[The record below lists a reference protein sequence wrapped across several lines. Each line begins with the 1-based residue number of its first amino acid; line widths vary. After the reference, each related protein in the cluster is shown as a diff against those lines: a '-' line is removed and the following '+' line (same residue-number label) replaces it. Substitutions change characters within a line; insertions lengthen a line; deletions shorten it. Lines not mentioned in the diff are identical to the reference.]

1 MNLLGKIK
9 LILIF
14 CLLLIPLILFSQ
26 TEIDDLKKQLD
37 FASGKEK
44 IEILDYLQEAY
55 WDIFPEA
62 SIEYGQQALK
72 LARKLND
79 DRQEALEL
87 INIGQAYFVQED
99 YTKAI
104 RNYTLGMD
112 LAEKIGDKF
121 LMIEQYINISVC
133 YLKLNNEVKSI
144 EFALIALDICDKS
157 DNTKGYIGAYKNL
170 GDIYF
175 QKKDIA
181 DAIGYYQLA
190 IDAARKLDDMN
201 SVSNIQKKIGVCFL
215 ASEEKNR
222 AIDFFKQA
230 AAYFETTNALK
241 ELVICYKALGLLY
254 EKQGDKINS
263 DKFDRKLLEIE
274 KQLLEE
280 EEIDRYLF
288 YYEYYNVLGYKDKA
302 LEHYQKYN
310 QLLNTYYV
318 KKSHQEMEIIQQ
330 LYEQEKQILE
340 KDITETDSELEK
352 IQSESK
358 EKEQEIKA
366 LKTVQEE
373 REEQIRLEKAKKEE
387 LRRNLKYEQEINN
400 LKLLRKNQERNL
412 FIISSIL
419 FLIIMIVI
427 FNRLR
432 FNVKVNAKLN
442 KQNKFILK
450 VSDQLKNANN
460 KLEKANK
467 ELKRA
472 KEKLEKI
479 ARTDPLTHLSNRRDI
494 LEKMNY
500 EKDRFERNAKPFTI
514 VISDID
520 NFKSVNDNYG
530 HYCGDHVLKTISKL
544 FTSSLRKQ
552 DICAR
557 WGGEE
562 FLLFLPETNLEGG
575 LTISEKI
582 RKEIANTKIKYK
594 DVTLKIT
601 MTFGVCVYN
610 QLVDINKCILK
621 ADKALYKGKHSG
633 KNKVLPA
640 KL

>member
-1 MNLLGKIK
+1 
-9 LILIF
+9 
-14 CLLLIPLILFSQ
+14 LFSQ
-26 TEIDDLKKQLD
+26 TEIDDLKRQLD

-44 IEILDYLQEAY
+44 IEILDQLQEAY
-55 WDIFPEA
+55 WDIYPEA

-79 DRQEALEL
+79 KRLEASEL
-87 INIGQAYFVQED
+87 VNIGQAYFVQED

-104 RNYTLGMD
+104 RNYAFGVD
-112 LAEKIGDKF
+112 IAKKISDKF
-121 LMIEQYINISVC
+121 LMIEQYINISVS
-133 YLKLNNEVKSI
+133 YLKLKNEARSI
-144 EFALIALDICDKS
+144 EYALIALDICDES

-170 GDIYF
+170 GEIYF
-175 QKKDIA
+175 QKKEIA

-190 IDAARKLDDMN
+190 VDAATKLDDQN
-201 SVSNIQKKIGVCFL
+201 SVAKLQKKIGVCFL

-222 AIDFFKQA
+222 AIDFFQQA
-230 AAYFETTNALK
+230 ADYFETTNDLN
-241 ELVICYKALGLLY
+241 ELVICYKALGLLF
-254 EKQGDKINS
+254 EKQDEIINS
-263 DKFDRKLLEIE
+263 DKYDRKLLKIE

-288 YYEYYNVLGYKDKA
+288 YYEYYNILGYKDKA

-310 QLLNTYYV
+310 QLLNSYFV
-318 KKSHQEMEIIQQ
+318 EKSHQEMEIIQQ
-330 LYEQEKQILE
+330 IHEQEKQILE

-352 IQSESK
+352 IQSESQ

-387 LRRNLKYEQEINN
+387 LRRNLRYEQEINN

-412 FIISSIL
+412 FIISSVL

-427 FNRLR
+427 LNRLR
-432 FNVKVNAKLN
+432 FSVKVNAKLN

-450 VSDQLKNANN
+450 VSDELKNANSN
-460 KLEKANK
+460 LEKANK
-467 ELKRA
+467 KLEQA

-520 NFKSVNDNYG
+520 NFKSINDNYG
-530 HYCGDHVLKTISKL
+530 HYCGDYVLKTISKL
-544 FTSSLRKQ
+544 FTTSLRKQ

-562 FLLFLPETNLEGG
+562 FLLFLPETNLKGG

-594 DVTLKIT
+594 DVTLKIS

-610 QLVDINKCILK
+610 KLVDINKCISK
-621 ADKALYKGKHSG
+621 ADKALYEGKHSG
-633 KNKVLPA
+633 KNIVLPA

>member
-1 MNLLGKIK
+1 MNLSGKIK
-9 LILIF
+9 LIFIY
-14 CLLLIPLILFSQ
+14 CLLLTPLILFSQ
-26 TEIDDLKKQLD
+26 TKIDNLKKQLD

-44 IEILDYLQEAY
+44 IVILDHLQEAY
-55 WDIFPEA
+55 WDIYPEA
-62 SIEYGQQALK
+62 SLDYAHQALK

-79 DRQEALEL
+79 KRQEALEL
-87 INIGQAYFVQED
+87 VNIGQAYFVQGD
-99 YTKAI
+99 YNKAI
-104 RNYTLGMD
+104 RNYALGLD
-112 LAEKIGDKF
+112 IANKVGDKF
-121 LMIEQYINISVC
+121 LIIEQYINISAC
-133 YLKLNNEVKSI
+133 YLKLNNKTRSI
-144 EFALIALDICDKS
+144 EYALIALDICDES
-157 DNTKGYIGAYKNL
+157 NNTKGYIGAYKNL

-175 QKKDIA
+175 QKKEIA

-190 IDAARKLDDMN
+190 IDAAAKLDDRN
-201 SVSNIQKKIGVCFL
+201 SVVKLQKKIGICFL

-222 AIDFFKQA
+222 AIDFFQQA

-254 EKQGDKINS
+254 EKQGDIINS
-263 DKFDRKLLEIE
+263 DKFDRKLLEAE

-280 EEIDRYLF
+280 EEINRYLF
-288 YYEYYNVLGYKDKA
+288 YYEYYNILGYKDKA

-310 QLLNTYYV
+310 QLLNSYYI

-330 LYEQEKQILE
+330 LHEQEKQILE
-340 KDITETDSELEK
+340 KDITKTDSELEK

-358 EKEQEIKA
+358 EKEQEIQV

-387 LRRNLKYEQEINN
+387 LLRNLKYEQEINN
-400 LKLLRKNQERNL
+400 LKLSRKNRERNM
-412 FIISSIL
+412 FIVASIL
-419 FLIIMIVI
+419 FLFIMVII

-442 KQNKFILK
+442 TQNKYILE
-450 VSDQLKNANN
+450 VSNELMNSNE

-467 ELKRA
+467 KLEQA
-472 KEKLEKI
+472 KAKLEKI
-479 ARTDPLTHLSNRRDI
+479 ARTDPLTNLSNRRDI
-494 LEKMNY
+494 LEKINY
-500 EKDRFERNAKPFTI
+500 EKDRFERNAKAFTI

-520 NFKSVNDNYG
+520 DFKSINDNYG
-530 HYCGDHVLKTISKL
+530 HYCGDYVLKTISKL

-552 DICAR
+552 DVCAR

-562 FLLFLPETNLEGG
+562 FLLFLPETNLKGG

-594 DVTLKIT
+594 DVTLKIS

-610 QLVDINKCILK
+610 KLVDVNKCILK
-621 ADKALYKGKHSG
+621 ADKALYEGKHSG
-633 KNKVLPA
+633 KNIVLPA

>member
-9 LILIF
+9 LIFIF
-14 CLLLIPLILFSQ
+14 YLLLIPLILFSQ
-26 TEIDDLKKQLD
+26 TEIDNLKKQLD

-44 IEILDYLQEAY
+44 IEILDHLQEAY
-55 WDIFPEA
+55 WDIYPEA
-62 SIEYGQQALK
+62 SLDYAHQALK

-79 DRQEALEL
+79 KRHEALEL
-87 INIGQAYFVQED
+87 VNIGQAYFVQGD
-99 YTKAI
+99 YNKAI
-104 RNYTLGMD
+104 RNYALGLD
-112 LAEKIGDKF
+112 IAEKIGDKF
-121 LMIEQYINISVC
+121 LMIEQYINISTC
-133 YLKLNNEVKSI
+133 YLKLNNKTRSI
-144 EFALIALDICDKS
+144 EYALIALDICDES
-157 DNTKGYIGAYKNL
+157 DITKGYIGAYINL

-175 QKKDIA
+175 RKEEIA

-190 IDAARKLDDMN
+190 IDAATKLDDRN
-201 SVSNIQKKIGVCFL
+201 SVAKLQKKIGVCFL

-222 AIDFFKQA
+222 AIDFFQQA
-230 AAYFETTNALK
+230 ADYFETTNALK

-254 EKQGDKINS
+254 EKQGDASNS
-263 DKFDRKLLEIE
+263 EKFNKDLLEIE

-280 EEIDRYLF
+280 GEIDRYLF
-288 YYEYYNVLGYKDKA
+288 YYEYYNILGFKEKA

-330 LYEQEKQILE
+330 IHEQEKQILE

-352 IQSESK
+352 VQSESE

-373 REEQIRLEKAKKEE
+373 REEQIRLEKVKKEE
-387 LRRNLKYEQEINN
+387 LLRNLKYEQVINN
-400 LKLLRKNQERNL
+400 LKLSRKNRERNM
-412 FIISSIL
+412 FIVASIL
-419 FLIIMIVI
+419 LLIIMAII
-427 FNRLR
+427 YNRLR
-432 FNVKVNAKLN
+432 FRVKINAKLN
-442 KQNKFILK
+442 TQNQYILE
-450 VSDQLKNANN
+450 VSNELINANEKLETAN
-460 KLEKANK
+460 KKLNQTKAKLEK
-467 ELKRA
+467 L
-472 KEKLEKI
+472 

-494 LEKMNY
+494 LEKINY

-520 NFKSVNDNYG
+520 DFKSVNDNYG
-530 HYCGDHVLKTISKL
+530 HHCGDHVLKTISKL
-544 FTSSLRKQ
+544 FTSLLRKQ
-552 DICAR
+552 DTVAR

-562 FLLFLPETNLEGG
+562 FLLFLPETNLKGG

-582 RKEIANTKIKYK
+582 REEISNTKIKYK
-594 DVTLKIT
+594 DVTIKIS

-610 QLVDINKCILK
+610 KLVDINKCISK
-621 ADKALYKGKHSG
+621 ADKALYEGKHSG
-633 KNKVLPA
+633 KNIVLPA

>member
-1 MNLLGKIK
+1 M
-9 LILIF
+9 F
-14 CLLLIPLILFSQ
+14 CLLLIPLVLFSQ
-26 TEIDDLKKQLD
+26 TEIDDLKRQLD

-44 IEILDYLQEAY
+44 IEILDRLQENY
-55 WDIFPEA
+55 WDIYPEA
-62 SIEYGQQALK
+62 SIEYGHQALK
-72 LARKLND
+72 LARKLNYE
-79 DRQEALEL
+79 RQEVLEFK
-87 INIGQAYFVQED
+87 NIGRAYFVQEE

-112 LAEKIGDKF
+112 LAKKIGDKF
-121 LMIEQYINISVC
+121 MMIDHYINISSC
-133 YLKLNNEVKSI
+133 YLKLNNEARSI
-144 EFALIALDICDKS
+144 EYALIALDICDKS

-175 QKKDIA
+175 QKKEIA

-190 IDAARKLDDMN
+190 IDAATKLDDQN
-201 SVSNIQKKIGVCFL
+201 SVAKLQKKIGVCFL
-215 ASEEKNR
+215 ASEDKNR
-222 AIDFFKQA
+222 ATDFFQQA
-230 AAYFETTNALK
+230 ADYFETTNDLN
-241 ELVICYKALGLLY
+241 ELVVCYKALGLLF
-254 EKQGDKINS
+254 EKQDDMINS
-263 DKFDRKLLEIE
+263 NKYDRKLLEVE

-288 YYEYYNVLGYKDKA
+288 YYEYYNILDYKEKA

-310 QLLNTYYV
+310 QLLNSYYV

-330 LYEQEKQILE
+330 IHEQEKQILE

-352 IQSESK
+352 IQSESE

-373 REEQIRLEKAKKEE
+373 REEQIQLEKAKKEE

-450 VSDQLKNANN
+450 VSDELKNANS
-460 KLEKANK
+460 KLEKANIK
-467 ELKRA
+467 LEQA

-520 NFKSVNDNYG
+520 DFKSINDNYG
-530 HYCGDHVLKTISKL
+530 HYCGDYVLKTISKL
-544 FTSSLRKQ
+544 FTTSLRKQ

-562 FLLFLPETNLEGG
+562 FLLFLPETNLKGG

-582 RKEIANTKIKYK
+582 REEIANTKIKYK
-594 DVTLKIT
+594 DVTLKIS

-610 QLVDINKCILK
+610 QLVDINKCISK

-633 KNKVLPA
+633 KNKVLSA